1 MTDVVSNAAADLA
14 AWLAEA
20 GWQTAVLA
28 AAVLAADLLLARR
41 GFARTRHALWLL
53 VLVKFALPPSWSAP
67 WSVREIVAPAAT
79 DGVVGVG
86 PTADATVSLAAQSA
100 LVLWIAVAAVLAVRA
115 TLRAARF
122 RREVAAG
129 AAGLS
134 LDDASAAALR
144 RAADRLGMRRLPR
157 VVVTH
162 AVSGPAL
169 AGWFRPTLLVPATP
183 LGATAAEH
191 AFLHELSHFRR
202 MDLRVE
208 AFATMIR
215 TIWWWHPAA
224 WLASWRVAG
233 LREVCCDLDAA
244 AACGDPRAYRDTL
257 LDAAERILAR
267 PAVGRIVGRPP
278 GGLAW
283 TGSGAL
289 SARIE
294 ALRDAPR
301 PVGRFRRAAGVTAF
315 VAVAA
320 CTLPM
325 AARLPAHFTQNLAVA
340 RHVVAE
346 GTSQNGCLRVRYAV
360 MQLAAAAPSQERR
373 P

>member
-1 MTDVVSNAAADLA
+1 MTDAASTVA
-14 AWLAEA
+14 AWLIDA
-20 GWQTAVLA
+20 GWQTAALA
-28 AAVLAADLLLARR
+28 AAVLAADVVLARR

-67 WSVREIVAPAAT
+67 WSVREIVAPAAAVP
-79 DGVVGVG
+79 GGESG
-86 PTADATVSLAAQSA
+86 PSAAISAPLAAQAA

-129 AAGLS
+129 AAGLT
-134 LDDASAAALR
+134 LDDASSAALR

-157 VVVTH
+157 VIVTR
-162 AVSGPAL
+162 AVAGPAL
-169 AGWFRPTLLVPATP
+169 AGWFRPTLLVPAAP

-208 AFATMIR
+208 ALAVVVR

-224 WLASWRVAG
+224 WLASSRVAG

-244 AACGDPRAYRDTL
+244 AACGDAGAYRDTL
-257 LDAAERILAR
+257 LDAAERIVAR
-267 PAVGRIVGRPP
+267 PAAGV
-278 GGLAW
+278 AW
-283 TGSGAL
+283 AGTGSL

-294 ALRDAPR
+294 ALRDTPR
-301 PVGRFRRAAGVTAF
+301 PVGRFRRAAGVSAF

-320 CTLPM
+320 CALPM
-325 AARLPAHFTQNLAVA
+325 AAHLPPRPEQDLAVA

-360 MQLAAAAPSQERR
+360 MRLAAESPSQESR